1 MSAVNIQ
8 NCTYTYDAEA
18 ASPAVSDVS
27 LQISQGEFVSVIGH
41 NGSGK
46 SSLAKLINALYLPQK
61 GDITVFDMKT
71 SDSGCLWEIRRR
83 AGMIFQNP
91 DNQLVATMVEDDVA
105 FGPENIG
112 VPPEE
117 IRKRVSES
125 LKTVNMSDFSKRST
139 HMLSGGQKQ
148 RIAIAGVL
156 ALMPDIIIMDEPTAM
171 LDPIGRK
178 EVMDT
183 ALALN
188 KDEGITIILIT
199 HYMEEAALAD
209 KIFVMD
215 SGSVAMSGTP
225 AEIFSRAADL
235 KNLGLTVPPV
245 VEIACRLKEKGLDIA
260 TDTFDETELV
270 NRICRLL

>member
-18 ASPAVSDVS
+18 ASPAVSNVS
-27 LQISQGEFVSVIGH
+27 LQIKKGEFISVIGH

-61 GDITVFDMKT
+61 GEITVFDMKT
-71 SDSGCLWEIRRR
+71 SDAGCLWEIRRR

-112 VPPEE
+112 IPPAE
-117 IRKRVSES
+117 IRKRVSEA
-125 LKTVNMSDFSKRST
+125 LKAVNMSGFSKRST

-215 SGSVAMSGTP
+215 SGSLAMSGTP
-225 AEIFSRAADL
+225 AEIFSRADEL

>member
-1 MSAVNIQ
+1 MNAVNIQ
-8 NCTYTYDAEA
+8 NCTYTYSSEA
-18 ASPAVSDVS
+18 PTPAVNGVS
-27 LQISQGEFVSVIGH
+27 LEIARGEFVSIIGH

-46 SSLAKLINALYLPQK
+46 SSLAKLINALYLPNE
-61 GDITVFDMKT
+61 GEITVFDMKT

-83 AGMIFQNP
+83 AGMVFQNP

-112 VPPEE
+112 IAPAE
-117 IRKRVSES
+117 IRERVSEALS
-125 LKTVNMSDFSKRST
+125 TVNMSAFASRST

-148 RIAIAGVL
+148 RVAIAGVL
-156 ALMPDIIIMDEPTAM
+156 ALKPDIIIMDEPTAM

-183 ALALN
+183 ALRLN
-188 KDEGITIILIT
+188 NDEGITVILIT
-199 HYMEEAALAD
+199 HYMEEAALSD

-225 AEIFSRAADL
+225 AEVFSRADEL
-235 KNLGLTVPPV
+235 KALGLTVPPV
-245 VEIACRLKEKGLDIA
+245 VDIACKLREKGLDIA